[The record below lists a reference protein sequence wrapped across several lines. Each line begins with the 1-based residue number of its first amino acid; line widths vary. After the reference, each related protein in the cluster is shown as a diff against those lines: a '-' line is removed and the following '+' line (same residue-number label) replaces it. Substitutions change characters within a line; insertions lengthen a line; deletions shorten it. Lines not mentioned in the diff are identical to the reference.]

1 MGDRVDICAMLT
13 GFPLDRVVVFD
24 TETTG
29 ASPYSGDEVL
39 SIAICDGMGNPL
51 FSSYVRPARHK
62 SWPDAELVNGISPAM
77 VRDAPTL
84 REITPQIRE
93 HLLGNRLVVGYNVN
107 FDVSFL
113 MQGKALESW
122 LPATFDVMREYA
134 SVHGTRRSKFGD
146 GYMYSKLSACAESYG
161 YEFRAH
167 DAMEDARATAH
178 CFRALLCDEAYV
190 KPEAKRRIDR
200 LKSLSVSQTKATT
213 ATVLELVEGGMTSSV
228 RAELRLGAVTR
239 GKTKGTPRYECFV
252 DDRCV
257 GVSSTSA
264 VGQIRKIYALGEDA
278 QLPAEVPCKAL
289 LSASG
294 ESAHC
299 EVTITARGKV
309 MEEVLATAAETR
321 EREGMEYRR
330 PEPQAS
336 KIPSE
341 RARREQPVTST
352 GDDFLT
358 RVRSN
363 AEIADTGAGT
373 KGESPGGCMGSVIAV
388 LSVCVVLVLL
398 ATGGL

>member
-1 MGDRVDICAMLT
+1 MGERVDICSMLT

-29 ASPYSGDEVL
+29 TSPYMGDEVL
-39 SIAICDGMGNPL
+39 SIGICDGMGNPL
-51 FSSYVRPARHK
+51 FSSYVRPTRHK
-62 SWPDAELVNGISPAM
+62 SWPDAERVNGISPDM
-77 VRDAPTL
+77 VSDAPTL

-93 HLLGNRLVVGYNVN
+93 HLLGNRLVVGYNAS
-107 FDVSFL
+107 FDIQFL
-113 MQGKALESW
+113 LEGKALEDW
-122 LPATFDVMREYA
+122 PRATFDVMREYA
-134 SVHGTRRSKFGD
+134 SVHGTRRSKYGD
-146 GYMYSKLSACAESYG
+146 GYMYSRLSACAESYG

-190 KPEAKRRIDR
+190 KPEAKAMLDR
-200 LKSLSVSQTKATT
+200 LKLLHVSQTKATS

-228 RAELRLGAVTR
+228 KAELRLGAVTR

-264 VGQIRKIYALGEDA
+264 VEQIRKIYALGVDA
-278 QLPAEVPCKAL
+278 KLPAKVPCKAL

-294 ESAHC
+294 DSAGC

-309 MEEVLATAAETR
+309 MEEVLAAAAETR
-321 EREGMEYRR
+321 EREGVEYRR

-336 KIPSE
+336 KGPAE
-341 RARREQPVTST
+341 KARSEQPVADT
-352 GDDFLT
+352 GDDFPAMA
-358 RVRSN
+358 RSN
-363 AEIADTGAGT
+363 AEITDASANPKSG
-373 KGESPGGCMGSVIAV
+373 SHGGCMGSVLAV